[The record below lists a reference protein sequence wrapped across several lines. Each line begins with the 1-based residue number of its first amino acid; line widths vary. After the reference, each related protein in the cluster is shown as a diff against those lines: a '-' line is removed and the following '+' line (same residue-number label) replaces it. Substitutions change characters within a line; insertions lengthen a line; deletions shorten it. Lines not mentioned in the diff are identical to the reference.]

1 MAKETQVMAMDGL
14 RGYLLLASG
23 LADMSMAKATE
34 AASALLSLSSGLT
47 GGRSSS
53 TVQLQVQDLAEELLA
68 AAAANRRSLIALV
81 RNEVERAVAR
91 SPIPPDEL
99 NRARAAVA
107 KLSADVEALQAQIL
121 TNPAVGEVAGKLG
134 LAGHTV
140 SRPADE
146 GVVVDA
152 AFTSPVDE
160 PVPAA
165 PRRRPPRKQIADR
178 ASTRPV
184 ATDAGDG
191 GAERPTKSFAAPTE
205 PAVTTTTTAP
215 AKTAATTGG
224 APAKKAATNKA
235 ATNKAATN
243 KAATKRAA
251 PAKKAATTTVAPTT
265 TAPAKK
271 AATKKAASKKAAP
284 AKRAATTTVAPTT
297 TAPAKKAATKKAA
310 NKKAAPAKNAATTTT
325 ARPAKKAAKRTTSTA
340 AAPARPSG
348 AVTTKKAAKRTTS
361 TAAAPA
367 RPSGAVTTKKAPTAT
382 SAATRSPAKKSA
394 AKKSAAKKSAARP
407 ATTPATG
414 SGA

>member
-1 MAKETQVMAMDGL
+1 MAMDGL

-23 LADMSMAKATE
+23 LADMSRAKATE

-53 TVQLQVQDLAEELLA
+53 NVQLQVQDLAEELLA

-81 RNEVERAVAR
+81 RSEVERAVAR

-99 NRARAAVA
+99 DRARAAVA

-121 TNPAVGEVAGKLG
+121 TNPAVGEVAAKLG
-134 LAGHTV
+134 LAGHAV
-140 SRPADE
+140 SRPADD

-184 ATDAGDG
+184 ATDAGDN
-191 GAERPTKSFAAPTE
+191 GAERPTESAASTE
-205 PAVTTTTTAP
+205 PAVTTTTAAP
-215 AKTAATTGG
+215 AK
-224 APAKKAATNKA
+224 
-235 ATNKAATN
+235 

-251 PAKKAATTTVAPTT
+251 PAKKAATKKAAATTAAPTA

-271 AATKKAASKKAAP
+271 AATKK
-284 AKRAATTTVAPTT
+284 T
-297 TAPAKKAATKKAA
+297 ATKKTATKKSAA
-310 NKKAAPAKNAATTTT
+310 TTT
-325 ARPAKKAAKRTTSTA
+325 ARPAKKAAKTTTTA
-340 AAPARPSG
+340 ARPSG
-348 AVTTKKAAKRTTS
+348 AVTTKKAA
-361 TAAAPA
+361 
-367 RPSGAVTTKKAPTAT
+367 AT
-382 SAATRSPAKKSA
+382 KSA
-394 AKKSAAKKSAARP
+394 AKKSAAKKSAA
-407 ATTPATG
+407 TPATG

>member
-1 MAKETQVMAMDGL
+1 MAMDGL

-23 LADMSMAKATE
+23 LADMSRAKATE

-152 AFTSPVDE
+152 AFTSPVFTSPVDE

-243 KAATKRAA
+243 KAATNKAATKRAA

-271 AATKKAASKKAAP
+271 AATKKAA
-284 AKRAATTTVAPTT
+284 TE
-297 TAPAKKAATKKAA
+297 KAAT
-310 NKKAAPAKNAATTTT
+310 KKAAPAKNAATTTT

>member
-1 MAKETQVMAMDGL
+1 MAMDGL

-23 LADMSMAKATE
+23 LADMSRAKATE

-53 TVQLQVQDLAEELLA
+53 NVQLQVQDLAEELLA

-81 RNEVERAVAR
+81 RSEVERAVAR

-99 NRARAAVA
+99 DRARAAVA

-121 TNPAVGEVAGKLG
+121 TNPAVGEVAAKLG
-134 LAGHTV
+134 LAGHAV
-140 SRPADE
+140 SRPADD

-184 ATDAGDG
+184 ATDAGDN
-191 GAERPTKSFAAPTE
+191 GAERPTESAPSTE
-205 PAVTTTTTAP
+205 PAVTTTTAAP
-215 AKTAATTGG
+215 AK
-224 APAKKAATNKA
+224 
-235 ATNKAATN
+235 

-251 PAKKAATTTVAPTT
+251 PAKKAATKKAAATTAAPTA

-271 AATKKAASKKAAP
+271 AATKK
-284 AKRAATTTVAPTT
+284 T
-297 TAPAKKAATKKAA
+297 ATKKTATKKSAA
-310 NKKAAPAKNAATTTT
+310 TTT
-325 ARPAKKAAKRTTSTA
+325 ARPAKKAAKTTTTA
-340 AAPARPSG
+340 ARPSG
-348 AVTTKKAAKRTTS
+348 AVTTKKAA
-361 TAAAPA
+361 
-367 RPSGAVTTKKAPTAT
+367 AT
-382 SAATRSPAKKSA
+382 KSA
-394 AKKSAAKKSAARP
+394 AKKSAAKKSAA
-407 ATTPATG
+407 TPATG

>member
-1 MAKETQVMAMDGL
+1 MAMDGL

-23 LADMSMAKATE
+23 LADMSRAKATE

-53 TVQLQVQDLAEELLA
+53 NVQLQVQDLAEELLA

-81 RNEVERAVAR
+81 RSEVERAVAR

-99 NRARAAVA
+99 DRARAAVA

-121 TNPAVGEVAGKLG
+121 TNPAVGEVAAKLG
-134 LAGHTV
+134 LAGHAV
-140 SRPADE
+140 SRPADD

-184 ATDAGDG
+184 ATDAGDN
-191 GAERPTKSFAAPTE
+191 GAERPTESAASTE
-205 PAVTTTTTAP
+205 PAVTTTT
-215 AKTAATTGG
+215 
-224 APAKKAATNKA
+224 
-235 ATNKAATN
+235 
-243 KAATKRAA
+243 AA
-251 PAKKAATTTVAPTT
+251 PAKKAATKKAAPAKKAATKKAAATTAAPTA

-271 AATKKAASKKAAP
+271 AATKKAA
-284 AKRAATTTVAPTT
+284 T
-297 TAPAKKAATKKAA
+297 KKAATKKAA
-310 NKKAAPAKNAATTTT
+310 TKKAATKKAATKKSAATTT
-325 ARPAKKAAKRTTSTA
+325 ARPAKKAAKTTTTA
-340 AAPARPSG
+340 ARPSG
-348 AVTTKKAAKRTTS
+348 AVTTKKAA
-361 TAAAPA
+361 
-367 RPSGAVTTKKAPTAT
+367 AT
-382 SAATRSPAKKSA
+382 KSA
-394 AKKSAAKKSAARP
+394 AKKSAAKKSAA
-407 ATTPATG
+407 TPATG

>member
-1 MAKETQVMAMDGL
+1 MAMDGL

-152 AFTSPVDE
+152 AFTSPVFTSPVDE

-235 ATNKAATN
+235 AANKAATNKAATN

-251 PAKKAATTTVAPTT
+251 TKRAAT
-265 TAPAKK
+265 
-271 AATKKAASKKAAP
+271 
-284 AKRAATTTVAPTT
+284 KRAATTTVAPTT
-297 TAPAKKAATKKAA
+297 TAAAKKAATKKAA
-310 NKKAAPAKNAATTTT
+310 TEKAATKKAGPAKNAATTTT

>member
-1 MAKETQVMAMDGL
+1 MAMDGL

-23 LADMSMAKATE
+23 LADMSRAKATE

-53 TVQLQVQDLAEELLA
+53 NVQLQVQDLAEELLA

-81 RNEVERAVAR
+81 RSEVERAVAR

-99 NRARAAVA
+99 DRARAAVA

-121 TNPAVGEVAGKLG
+121 TNPAVGEVAAKLG
-134 LAGHTV
+134 LAGHAV
-140 SRPADE
+140 SRPADD

-184 ATDAGDG
+184 ATDAGDN
-191 GAERPTKSFAAPTE
+191 GAERPTESAASTE
-205 PAVTTTTTAP
+205 PAVTTTT
-215 AKTAATTGG
+215 
-224 APAKKAATNKA
+224 
-235 ATNKAATN
+235 
-243 KAATKRAA
+243 AA
-251 PAKKAATTTVAPTT
+251 PAKKAATKKAAPAKKAATKKAAATTAAPTA

-271 AATKKAASKKAAP
+271 AATKKAATKKS
-284 AKRAATTTVAPTT
+284 AATTS
-297 TAPAKKAATKKAA
+297 
-310 NKKAAPAKNAATTTT
+310 
-325 ARPAKKAAKRTTSTA
+325 ARPAKKAAKTTTTA
-340 AAPARPSG
+340 ARPSG
-348 AVTTKKAAKRTTS
+348 AVTTKKAA
-361 TAAAPA
+361 
-367 RPSGAVTTKKAPTAT
+367 AT
-382 SAATRSPAKKSA
+382 KSA
-394 AKKSAAKKSAARP
+394 AKKSAAKKSAA
-407 ATTPATG
+407 TPATG

>member
-1 MAKETQVMAMDGL
+1 MAMDGL

-23 LADMSMAKATE
+23 LADMSRAKATE

-53 TVQLQVQDLAEELLA
+53 NVQLQVQDLAEELLA

-81 RNEVERAVAR
+81 RSEVERAVAR

-99 NRARAAVA
+99 DRARAAVA

-121 TNPAVGEVAGKLG
+121 TNPAVGEVAAKLG
-134 LAGHTV
+134 LAGHAV
-140 SRPADE
+140 SRPADD

-184 ATDAGDG
+184 ATDAGDN
-191 GAERPTKSFAAPTE
+191 GAERPTESAASTE
-205 PAVTTTTTAP
+205 PAVTTTTA
-215 AKTAATTGG
+215 
-224 APAKKAATNKA
+224 APAKKAATRGRPGEEG
-235 ATNKAATN
+235 
-243 KAATKRAA
+243 ATKRAA
-251 PAKKAATTTVAPTT
+251 PAKKAATKKAAATTAAPTA

-271 AATKKAASKKAAP
+271 AATKKT
-284 AKRAATTTVAPTT
+284 AT
-297 TAPAKKAATKKAA
+297 KKAATKKAA
-310 NKKAAPAKNAATTTT
+310 TKKTATKKSAATTT
-325 ARPAKKAAKRTTSTA
+325 ARPAKKAAKTTTTA
-340 AAPARPSG
+340 ARPSG
-348 AVTTKKAAKRTTS
+348 AVTTKKAA
-361 TAAAPA
+361 
-367 RPSGAVTTKKAPTAT
+367 AT
-382 SAATRSPAKKSA
+382 KSA
-394 AKKSAAKKSAARP
+394 AKKSAAKKSAA
-407 ATTPATG
+407 TPATG

>member
-1 MAKETQVMAMDGL
+1 M
-14 RGYLLLASG
+14 
-23 LADMSMAKATE
+23 
-34 AASALLSLSSGLT
+34 
-47 GGRSSS
+47 
-53 TVQLQVQDLAEELLA
+53 
-68 AAAANRRSLIALV
+68 

-152 AFTSPVDE
+152 AFTSPVFTIPVDE

-184 ATDAGDG
+184 ATDAGDD
-191 GAERPTKSFAAPTE
+191 GAERPTKSYAAPTE

-224 APAKKAATNKA
+224 APAKKAAANKA
-235 ATNKAATN
+235 AAYKA
-243 KAATKRAA
+243 
-251 PAKKAATTTVAPTT
+251 
-265 TAPAKK
+265 
-271 AATKKAASKKAAP
+271 
-284 AKRAATTTVAPTT
+284 
-297 TAPAKKAATKKAA
+297 
-310 NKKAAPAKNAATTTT
+310 
-325 ARPAKKAAKRTTSTA
+325 
-340 AAPARPSG
+340 
-348 AVTTKKAAKRTTS
+348 
-361 TAAAPA
+361 
-367 RPSGAVTTKKAPTAT
+367 
-382 SAATRSPAKKSA
+382 A
-394 AKKSAAKKSAARP
+394 AKKSAAN
-407 ATTPATG
+407 
-414 SGA
+414 

>member
-1 MAKETQVMAMDGL
+1 MAMDGL

-243 KAATKRAA
+243 KAATN
-251 PAKKAATTTVAPTT
+251 KAATN
-265 TAPAKK
+265 K
-271 AATKKAASKKAAP
+271 AATKRAATKRAATKR
-284 AKRAATTTVAPTT
+284 AATKRAATTTVAPTT
-297 TAPAKKAATKKAA
+297 TAAARKAATKKAA
-310 NKKAAPAKNAATTTT
+310 TEKAATKKAGPAKNAATTTT